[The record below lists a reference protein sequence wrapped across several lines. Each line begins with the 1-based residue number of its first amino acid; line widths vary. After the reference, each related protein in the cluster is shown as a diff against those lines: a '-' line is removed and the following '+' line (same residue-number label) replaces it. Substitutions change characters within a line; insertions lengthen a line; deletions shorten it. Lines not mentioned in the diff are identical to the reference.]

1 MAENMAAGWVRPD
14 RASVRVAAPPELAVR
29 LAGALLALAVAGVH
43 VADQGGITAFN
54 SPPDWLGWAFRIIEV
69 AGVLTALLLL
79 LPRSGRLG
87 WVAGA
92 LLGIGPF
99 LSYLASRSIGLPG
112 DHADVGNWGYWV
124 GTDSLIV
131 EAALVI
137 LCAGMLL
144 PTARTLIGGLRSGRR
159 GLAGEPGP
167 GSDAPESA
175 GHDAGRRSAGAHW
188 RRDQDQRAATG

>member
-1 MAENMAAGWVRPD
+1 MAEKMATTWVRPNS
-14 RASVRVAAPPELAVR
+14 ASVRLAAPPELTIR
-29 LAGALLALAVAGVH
+29 LVSALLALAVAGVH

-54 SPPDWLGWAFRIIEV
+54 SPPDWLGWAYRILEV

-79 LPRSGRLG
+79 LPRSGWLG
-87 WVAGA
+87 WAAGA

-99 LSYLASRSIGLPG
+99 VGYLTSRSIGLPG
-112 DHADVGNWGYWV
+112 DHPDVGNWGYWL

-144 PTARTLIGGLRSGRR
+144 PRARTLIALSRSGRR
-159 GLAGEPGP
+159 GLAGEP
-167 GSDAPESA
+167 S
-175 GHDAGRRSAGAHW
+175 
-188 RRDQDQRAATG
+188 

>member
-1 MAENMAAGWVRPD
+1 MTQQTIAG
-14 RASVRVAAPPELAVR
+14 RAIAGQASARAGSLPEVAVR

-43 VADQGGITAFN
+43 VADQGGIAAFN
-54 SPPDWLGWAFRIIEV
+54 APPDWLGWAFRIIEV

-87 WVAGA
+87 WAAGA
-92 LLGIGPF
+92 LLGVGPF

-112 DHADVGNWGYWV
+112 DHADVGNWGYWL

-144 PTARTLIGGLRSGRR
+144 VLRRR
-159 GLAGEPGP
+159 SP
-167 GSDAPESA
+167 SA
-175 GHDAGRRSAGAHW
+175 GSRP
-188 RRDQDQRAATG
+188 

>member
-1 MAENMAAGWVRPD
+1 MADKMATGWVRPGSG
-14 RASVRVAAPPELAVR
+14 SVRLAAPPQFTVR

-54 SPPDWLGWAFRIIEV
+54 SPDWLGWAFRIIEV

-79 LPRSGRLG
+79 LPRSGWLG
-87 WVAGA
+87 WAAGA

-99 LSYLASRSIGLPG
+99 LSYLVSRSIGLPG

-144 PTARTLIGGLRSGRR
+144 PTARTLIAASRSGRR
-159 GLAGEPGP
+159 GLAGEL
-167 GSDAPESA
+167 SQVL
-175 GHDAGRRSAGAHW
+175 GHARVGRP
-188 RRDQDQRAATG
+188 

>member
-1 MAENMAAGWVRPD
+1 MTQQTIAGRTITGQASA
-14 RASVRVAAPPELAVR
+14 RAGSLPEAAVR

-43 VADQGGITAFN
+43 IADQGGIAAFN

-87 WVAGA
+87 WAAGA

-112 DHADVGNWGYWV
+112 DHADVGNWGYWL

-144 PTARTLIGGLRSGRR
+144 VLRRR
-159 GLAGEPGP
+159 SP
-167 GSDAPESA
+167 SA
-175 GHDAGRRSAGAHW
+175 GSRP
-188 RRDQDQRAATG
+188 

>member
-1 MAENMAAGWVRPD
+1 MTQQTIAG
-14 RASVRVAAPPELAVR
+14 RAVAGQASARAGRLPEVAVR

-43 VADQGGITAFN
+43 VADQGGIAAFN

-79 LPRSGRLG
+79 LLRSGRLG
-87 WVAGA
+87 WAAGA
-92 LLGIGPF
+92 LLGVGPF

-144 PTARTLIGGLRSGRR
+144 ALRRR
-159 GLAGEPGP
+159 SP
-167 GSDAPESA
+167 SA
-175 GHDAGRRSAGAHW
+175 GSRP
-188 RRDQDQRAATG
+188 